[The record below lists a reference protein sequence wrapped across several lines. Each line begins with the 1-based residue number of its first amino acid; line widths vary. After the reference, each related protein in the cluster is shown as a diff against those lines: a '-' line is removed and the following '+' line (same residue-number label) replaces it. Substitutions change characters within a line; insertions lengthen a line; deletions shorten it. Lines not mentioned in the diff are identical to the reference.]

1 MTNSAPD
8 PNDKLSERLAD
19 GNLHHALIF
28 QGNDLDTI
36 ERDALYLARKI
47 LSIPEKSS
55 EHPDLF
61 HLRPTGKM
69 RIISVEKTRNLIS
82 ELNRSSNQGGAKVA
96 LLHESDRMRK
106 EASNAFLKT
115 LEEPPPETYLFLLT
129 NRPYSILPTI
139 RSRCIQVRIPSSHST
154 SEDEEWEDWLGKYR
168 EWIKL
173 MLDRKKLM
181 SDRTTPVFAAY
192 GLAERLVSMIR
203 QKANEESKGKLKEL
217 SQDLD
222 DKEKDALD
230 SGIRKGVR
238 SRFLRELSAKTRE
251 IALLEQNNSMDSNG
265 IKLAR
270 VISNLEKNAGLMEVN
285 LKEEVALENFW
296 LSSLRIWSAK

>member
-1 MTNSAPD
+1 MVPPPPD
-8 PNDKLSERLAD
+8 PNEKLSERLAD

-28 QGNDLDTI
+28 QGNDLEAI
-36 ERDALYLARKI
+36 ERNALSLTRKI
-47 LSIPEKSS
+47 LAMPEENS

-69 RIISVEKTRNLIS
+69 RIVSVEKTRNLIS

-139 RSRCIQVRIPSSHST
+139 RSRCMQVRIASSHT
-154 SEDEEWEDWLGKYR
+154 RSEDKDWEDWLLKYH
-168 EWIKL
+168 EWITL
-173 MLDRKKLM
+173 VLDRKRLT

-192 GLAERLVSMIR
+192 GLAERLVSIIK

-217 SQDLD
+217 SHDLD

-251 IALLEQNNSMDSNG
+251 IALLEQNNSMDKNG

-270 VISNLEKNAGLMEVN
+270 VISSLEKNAGLMEVN

-296 LSSLRIWSAK
+296 LSSLRIWSSK

>member
-1 MTNSAPD
+1 MTKSATG
-8 PNDKLSERLAD
+8 PNEKLSERLAD

-28 QGNDLDTI
+28 QGNDLDEL
-36 ERDALYLARKI
+36 ERHALSLTREI
-47 LSIPEKSS
+47 LGMSEEMS

-61 HLRPTGKM
+61 HLRPSGKM
-69 RIISVEKTRNLIS
+69 RIISVEKTRNLIG
-82 ELNRSSNQGGAKVA
+82 ELNRTSNQGGAKVA
-96 LLHESDRMRK
+96 LLHESDRMKK

-129 NRPYSILPTI
+129 TRPYSILPTI
-139 RSRCIQVRIPSSHST
+139 RSRCMQVRIST
-154 SEDEEWEDWLGKYR
+154 SHTTTADPDWEDWLGKYR
-168 EWIKL
+168 DWIKL

-192 GLAERLVSMIR
+192 GLAERLVSLIKQR
-203 QKANEESKGKLKEL
+203 ADEECKAKLKEL
-217 SQDLD
+217 SQDVD

-230 SGIRKGVR
+230 ASIRKGVR
-238 SRFLRELSAKTRE
+238 ARFLRELSGKTRE
-251 IALLEQNNSMDSNG
+251 IAFLEQARSMDRNG

-270 VISNLEKNAGLMEVN
+270 VISSLEKNAGLMEVN

-296 LSSLRIWSAK
+296 LSSLRIWSSK